1 MARTSNENEYNQKR
15 NEILLSARK
24 LIYSMGFDLMSIQDI
39 LNDLDISKGAFYHY
53 FKSKP
58 DLLEGMIELMM
69 KEALLVIEPVAD
81 DPSLNALQ
89 KLKEYFL
96 RASIWKTDQIEYLI
110 PIFRVWYQDENVL
123 VREKALVATLR
134 SIIPSLSKII
144 RQGVDEGVFNTAY
157 PDCLAEVVYM
167 LFYGMGNTLSRALI
181 LKPDESFDE
190 GKFYNSILVYSTSL
204 ERILGA
210 PDGSLEIIN
219 VDTLKRWVQ
228 AILTQ
233 PNGSLPSHQEIG

>member
-1 MARTSNENEYNQKR
+1 M
-15 NEILLSARK
+15 RK
-24 LIYSMGFDLMSIQDI
+24 LIYTMGFDQMSIQDI
-39 LNDLDISKGAFYHY
+39 LNDLGISKGAFYHY

-58 DLLEGMIELMM
+58 DLLEGLIDLMM
-69 KEALLVIEPVAD
+69 EEALLAIEPVAD
-81 DPSLNALQ
+81 DPSMNALE

-96 RASIWKTDQIEYLI
+96 RASVWKTDQIEYLI
-110 PIFRVWYQDENVL
+110 PIFKVWYKDENVL

-144 RQGVDEGVFNTAY
+144 QQGVDEGVFNTTR

-167 LFYGMGNTLSRALI
+167 LFYGMGNTLSRTLI
-181 LKPDESFDE
+181 TKPDESFDE

-210 PDGSLEIIN
+210 PEGSLEIIN
-219 VDTLKRWVQ
+219 LDVLKKWIPAVL
-228 AILTQ
+228 AQ
-233 PNGSLPSHQEIG
+233 PGSLNA

>member
-1 MARTSNENEYNQKR
+1 MARTFNQSDYDHKR
-15 NEILLSARK
+15 REILLTARK
-24 LIYSMGFDLMSIQDI
+24 LIYTMGFNQMSIQDI
-39 LNDLDISKGAFYHY
+39 LDDLGISKGAFYHY

-58 DLLEGMIELMM
+58 DLLEGLVDQMM
-69 KEALLVIEPVAD
+69 EEALLVIEPVAD
-81 DPSLNALQ
+81 DPNMNALE

-96 RASIWKTDQIEYLI
+96 RASVWKTDQIEYLI
-110 PIFRVWYQDENVL
+110 PIFKVWYQDENVL

-144 RQGVDEGVFNTAY
+144 QQGVDEGVFNTPY

-167 LFYGMGNTLSRALI
+167 LFYGMGNTLSRTLI

-219 VDTLKRWVQ
+219 KDVLKKWVP

-233 PNGSLPSHQEIG
+233 PVGQSA